1 MTIIIAAT
9 GLFLPAGLRDNLT
22 LNFPQSSNNQTHK
35 ELFMA
40 DRNTQNHTGQSTPT
54 TFFSILS
61 DKFEWVSKIPTMQL
75 SAKYAA
81 ILVGLIVVLVVW
93 KFIAVS
99 KVESDM
105 AKKLENERV
114 MIKQQ
119 AREYADTQYA
129 REEERFGQVLSWAV
143 RGELIRNNL
152 DQIDQYLSEIVK
164 MKDTERVV
172 LINEEGQLLVSTDKR
187 LEETKGTELFPKEIL
202 NLQKITIK
210 SDVDGRKILVIPV
223 MGLNKKIATVVV
235 SYKLAKL

>member
-1 MTIIIAAT
+1 
-9 GLFLPAGLRDNLT
+9 
-22 LNFPQSSNNQTHK
+22 
-35 ELFMA
+35 MA
-40 DRNTQNHTGQSTPT
+40 DRNTQNHTEQSTPT

-61 DKFEWVSKIPTMQL
+61 DKFEWISKIPTMQL
-75 SAKYAA
+75 SAKYGAA
-81 ILVGLIVVLVVW
+81 LVGLIVVVVVW

-172 LINEEGQLLVSTDKR
+172 LINEEGELLVSTDKR
-187 LEETKGTELFPKEIL
+187 LQETKGIELFPKEIL

>member
-1 MTIIIAAT
+1 
-9 GLFLPAGLRDNLT
+9 
-22 LNFPQSSNNQTHK
+22 
-35 ELFMA
+35 MA

-54 TFFSILS
+54 TLFSLLG

-81 ILVGLIVVLVVW
+81 ALIGLIVVVIVW

-105 AKKLENERV
+105 TKKLENERV
-114 MIKQQ
+114 LIKQQ

-164 MKDTERVV
+164 MKDTERAV

-223 MGLNKKIATVVV
+223 MGLNKKIATLVV

>member
-1 MTIIIAAT
+1 
-9 GLFLPAGLRDNLT
+9 
-22 LNFPQSSNNQTHK
+22 
-35 ELFMA
+35 MA
-40 DRNTQNHTGQSTPT
+40 DRNKLNHDEQSTPT
-54 TFFSILS
+54 TFFSLLS

-81 ILVGLIVVLVVW
+81 ALIGLIVVVIFW
-93 KFIAVS
+93 KIIAVS

-105 AKKLENERV
+105 TKKLESERV
-114 MIKQQ
+114 VLTQQ

-172 LINEEGQLLVSTDKR
+172 LINDEGQLLVSTDKR
-187 LEETKGTELFPKEIL
+187 LEETKGAELFPKEIL
-202 NLQKITIK
+202 NLQKVTIK
-210 SDVDGRKILVIPV
+210 SDVDGRKLLVIPV